1 MGQVIDLIIL
11 QEEYTQQY
19 CEHLLN
25 TMIQEFKNCD
35 YISDY
40 FKEDNV
46 SNKLKWLNS
55 NNRRTLGLCEAKPYK
70 HYYVNDPTYINDPY
84 YEEDDYYIDH
94 TYQIS
99 LNPNVLKFDE
109 SGNKIIK
116 DVLAHELCH
125 TLPGCMNHGVQFHKF
140 AKIIGNKLG
149 YKIDTTADVDASD
162 YFRKYLPK
170 SNYKVKC
177 VDCGNEID
185 INRLSDPVKNPSKYN
200 CKKCGGSI
208 NSYILNSKGEYELFK
223 SYSDEP
229 QYKYFIKC
237 PDCGYISGFKTR
249 NNTFKELLTALLL
262 GHSLKCPKCK
272 KENMFMSVDGTI
284 VDKDTKDNIK
294 GYDEHGFTFYE

>member
-11 QEEYTQQY
+11 QEDYTQQD

-40 FKEDNV
+40 FKADNV

-55 NNRRTLGLCEAKPYK
+55 NNRRSLGMCEAKPYK
-70 HYYVNDPTYINDPY
+70 HYYVNDPDYINDTY
-84 YEEDDYYIDH
+84 YEKDDY
-94 TYQIS
+94 S
-99 LNPNVLKFDE
+99 
-109 SGNKIIK
+109 
-116 DVLAHELCH
+116 
-125 TLPGCMNHGVQFHKF
+125 
-140 AKIIGNKLG
+140 
-149 YKIDTTADVDASD
+149 
-162 YFRKYLPK
+162 
-170 SNYKVKC
+170 
-177 VDCGNEID
+177 
-185 INRLSDPVKNPSKYN
+185 RLSDPVKNLSKYN
-200 CKKCGGSI
+200 CKKCGGNI

-262 GHSLKCPKCK
+262 GRSLKCPKCK

-284 VDKDTKDNIK
+284 LDKDTKDNIR
-294 GYDEHGFTFYE
+294 GYDEHGFTFYK